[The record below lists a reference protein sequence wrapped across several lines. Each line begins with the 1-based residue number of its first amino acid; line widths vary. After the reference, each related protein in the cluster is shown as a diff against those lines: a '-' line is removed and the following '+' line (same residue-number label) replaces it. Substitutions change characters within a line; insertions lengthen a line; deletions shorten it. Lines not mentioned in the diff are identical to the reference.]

1 MPLCGRNRLH
11 AAGNTLQAATRVG
24 PVTVTDLPAKDQL
37 KVQSEKLKR
46 AEPRN
51 YFVFPYPIFAA
62 FCVLRSAFCVLRSA
76 FCVLRSA

>member
-46 AEPRN
+46 AKPRN
-51 YFVFPYPIFAA
+51 YFAFPIPFLLRAA
-62 FCVLRSAFCVLRSA
+62 CCVLRAACCVLRAACCS
-76 FCVLRSA
+76 V